1 MKKPVYAGMVL
12 LLMAAGCQSQDAGS
26 SAETGPV
33 EVEMWS
39 LFSGGDQAYMQSLID
54 GFNESQ
60 EEYEVVMP
68 APSEAADHYTKV
80 VTSVAANRGPDMA
93 VAHASIIP
101 EFYNLG
107 LTKPIDEPAENAD
120 LDLTE
125 VNENILQT
133 LKMEDNKIHS
143 FPIDTHPTVMFFNK
157 TLLEEAGLLT
167 ESGEV
172 DMEETPEGFIDFY
185 QRAEEALP
193 DTIPLA
199 VPTVGYDAFTLWWA
213 FYHQMGGSDIYS
225 DDLQEPDVTMDNKTA
240 VEAAEYL
247 KSMFGKEG
255 FIPPNISDPYE
266 QFQTDRALSLIT
278 GVWGTGVWETDE
290 SFEFIAQPIPTLFE
304 EPATYGDS
312 HTLFIPEQE
321 STTDEKTAG
330 AAAFMSYL
338 HDNQAQWAQ
347 AGHIPANDEVAASE
361 EFNEMPYRPDY
372 AGVVEDVEQPSG
384 TIYSNM
390 STDVM
395 MRNLDEIWA
404 GRVTPQEGIENLEQ
418 ELDELVK

>member
-1 MKKPVYAGMVL
+1 MKKTVFAGMVL
-12 LLMAAGCQSQDAGS
+12 LFTAAGCQSQDAGS
-26 SAETGPV
+26 STETGPV

-60 EEYEVVMP
+60 KKYEVVMP
-68 APSEAADHYTKV
+68 ALSAADDHYTKV
-80 VTSVAANRGPDMA
+80 VTSVAANRGPDLA

-107 LTKPIDEPAENAD
+107 LTKPIDGPAEAAGLN
-120 LDLTE
+120 LTE
-125 VNENILQT
+125 VNENILNRLT
-133 LKMEDNKIHS
+133 MKDGNVHS
-143 FPIDTHPTVMFFNK
+143 YPIDTHPTVMFFNK
-157 TLLEEAGLLT
+157 TVLDEAGLLT

-172 DMEETPEGFIDFY
+172 DMKETPEGFIDFY
-185 QRAEEALP
+185 KRAQEALP

-199 VPTVGYDAFTLWWA
+199 VPSVGYDAFTSWWA
-213 FYHQMGGSDIYS
+213 FYYQMGGTDIYS
-225 DDLQEPDVTMDNKTA
+225 DDLQEPTVTLDTETA
-240 VEAAEYL
+240 VEAAEYM
-247 KSMFGKEG
+247 KSLFHEEG
-255 FIPPNISDPYE
+255 IIPKNITDPYE
-266 QFQTDRALSLIT
+266 QFQTDRALSLMT
-278 GVWGTGVWETDE
+278 GVWGTGIWETDE

-312 HTLFIPEQE
+312 HTLFIPEQK

-330 AAAFMSYL
+330 AAAFMNYL
-338 HDNQAQWAQ
+338 HENQAQWAK
-347 AGHIPANDEVAASE
+347 AGHIPANDEAVASE
-361 EFNEMPYRPDY
+361 AFQEMPYRSDY
-372 AGVVEDVEQPSG
+372 ADVVEDVEQPSG

-390 STDVM
+390 SIDVM

-404 GRVTPQEGIENLEQ
+404 GRVTPEEGIRSMEQ